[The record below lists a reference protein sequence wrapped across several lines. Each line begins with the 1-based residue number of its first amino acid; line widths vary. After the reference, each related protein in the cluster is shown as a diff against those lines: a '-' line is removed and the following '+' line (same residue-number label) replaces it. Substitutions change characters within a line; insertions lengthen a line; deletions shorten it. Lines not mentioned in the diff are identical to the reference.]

1 VARKRFWNAH
11 VRLLMCGM
19 TRHVVSCRGM
29 LAIPDVPY
37 LQHAPPPPPPPSQH
51 MKAVRDSVRGRA
63 GDEAAESTG
72 ACNTMLFKKHCGRK

>member
-1 VARKRFWNAH
+1 VTWGL
-11 VRLLMCGM
+11 VGGWGVCVCGGGG
-19 TRHVVSCRGM
+19 R
-29 LAIPDVPY
+29 
-37 LQHAPPPPPPPSQH
+37 QH